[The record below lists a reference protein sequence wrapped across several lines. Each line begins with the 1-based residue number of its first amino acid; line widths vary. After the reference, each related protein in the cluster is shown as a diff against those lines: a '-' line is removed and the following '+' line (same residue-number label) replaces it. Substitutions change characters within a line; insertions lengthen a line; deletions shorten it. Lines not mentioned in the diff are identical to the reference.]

1 MQLEPGDV
9 ITRSVSHQV
18 KVGRDESWSKAEMS
32 YVVKAVDNTETIEQE
47 ITDHVLNEVLELAM
61 KTSKQMEE
69 NK

>member
-32 YVVKAVDNTETIEQE
+32 YVIKTNDDLTTIEQE
-47 ITDHVLNEVLELAM
+47 ITDHVLDEVFDLAM